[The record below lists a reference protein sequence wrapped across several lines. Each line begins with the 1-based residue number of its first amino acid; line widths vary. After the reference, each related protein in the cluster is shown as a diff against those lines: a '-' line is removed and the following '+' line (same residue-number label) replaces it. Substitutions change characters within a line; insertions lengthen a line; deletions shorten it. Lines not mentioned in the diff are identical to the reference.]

1 MVTTMSDP
9 GEEILHLLVGGCRQL
24 CLHKRGDGR
33 IGHFHKVGASKL
45 LCCLL
50 FDRIRVPLNMLQYS
64 HFFRAEVDRLGGN
77 QTLIEVLDQ
86 LKDWEE
92 D

>member
-1 MVTTMSDP
+1 MSDP
-9 GEEILHLLVGGCRQL
+9 GEKILHLLVGGCWQL

-33 IGHFHKVGASKL
+33 IGHFHKVGASQFIYW
-45 LCCLL
+45 LL
-50 FDRIRVPLNMLQYS
+50 FGSICSTSLI
-64 HFFRAEVDRLGGN
+64 FFRAEVDRLGGN

>member
-1 MVTTMSDP
+1 MS
-9 GEEILHLLVGGCRQL
+9 H
-24 CLHKRGDGR
+24 
-33 IGHFHKVGASKL
+33 
-45 LCCLL
+45 
-50 FDRIRVPLNMLQYS
+50 YS
-64 HFFRAEVDRLGGN
+64 HFFRAEVDRLGGS